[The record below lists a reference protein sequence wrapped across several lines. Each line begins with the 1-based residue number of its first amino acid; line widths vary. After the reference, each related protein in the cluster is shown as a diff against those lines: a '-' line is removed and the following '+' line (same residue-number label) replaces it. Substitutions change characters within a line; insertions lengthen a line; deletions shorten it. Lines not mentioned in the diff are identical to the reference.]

1 LLSER
6 RKTAFGRPTV
16 QSIDRSLN
24 VLEALAVRSAPAGI
38 SDLAQQVGL
47 HVSTVHRLLSTLVD
61 RGYVRQDPQTSRYHL
76 GSRIFALATAAD
88 AHLDLCRVAR
98 PYLERMMRSAGQTV
112 KLAAAAD
119 PDVIYV
125 DQVEMA
131 PTFQTHA
138 AVGTRAPMYCTG
150 SGKAILAH
158 RERPALDAVLSGPF
172 ESYTRQTLITRQA
185 IEAELAKI
193 RRIGYAVDNEEREM
207 GVRCLAVAVF
217 DHRSDVVGA
226 VSVCAP
232 AARVTLEHL
241 ERMGPFVRSIAQ
253 ELSEE
258 LGYRSA
264 TP

>member
-1 LLSER
+1 
-6 RKTAFGRPTV
+6 
-16 QSIDRSLN
+16 
-24 VLEALAVRSAPAGI
+24 VLEALSVRSGPAGI

-76 GSRIFALATAAD
+76 GSRIFSLADAAD

-98 PYLERMMRSAGQTV
+98 PYLERILRSAGQTV

-119 PDVIYV
+119 PDVLYV
-125 DQVEMA
+125 DQLDAGQPV
-131 PTFQTHA
+131 TTHVV
-138 AVGTRAPMYCTG
+138 VGTRAPMYCTG

-158 RERPALDAVLSGPF
+158 RERTALDAVLSGPF
-172 ESYTRQTLITRQA
+172 ESFTRQTLTTRQA

-193 RRIGYAVDNEEREM
+193 RRIGYAIDNEEREL
-207 GVRCLAVAVF
+207 GVRCVAVAVF

-226 VSVCAP
+226 LSVCAP
-232 AARVTLEHL
+232 AARVSVEHL
-241 ERMGPFVRSIAQ
+241 ERMGPFVRTIAQ

-258 LGYRSA
+258 LGYRRA